1 MTSSP
6 TRNLNLPGKVMGYLR
21 GDARADAIAGLTVA
35 IMGVPQAMAYALI
48 AGLPPVYGLYTAI
61 VTCTVAAL
69 VGSSNHLVTG
79 PTNAL
84 CMVILSLTAP
94 LVENGNTNLSLI
106 EVVLLLTFM
115 TGVIQL
121 GFGLLRMGGIVRYV
135 SNSVVVGF
143 TAGAGILIAT
153 NQLKNIMGVSLEGVH
168 AERFHEV
175 LWATI
180 QRIPETN
187 LFALLLG
194 VLTAVMVVVLPKVH
208 KKIPGSL
215 VAVVLTALL
224 AYVFGWHDPSMGKNK
239 VEIVRDIEPISASL
253 DIFHLPQFFLEPDYN
268 VIRGLGSGALALAL
282 LGLIE
287 AASIARA
294 VAATSGQRLD
304 FTREFV
310 GQGASNIAGSFFSC
324 FAGSGSFTRTA
335 VCFKSGG
342 RTRMAAV
349 FSAIWTALTVLLL
362 AGLANYIPKAS
373 LAGILVVIAYSM
385 IDKHRLALA
394 WKTSKNS
401 RLILFGT
408 LAATLVLPLEFAIF
422 VGVGLSIVILLRVTG
437 KTDLTQLVPRHGGGF
452 DELPFQRAAPSPVV
466 TVNMEGALYF
476 AAVEDLDYEL
486 LGALTPETRV
496 VVLRMKRLRAV
507 GSTAM
512 AILGHFWKLL
522 RDRNIYLVV
531 CGIGRELSEAMTQ
544 SGLRERIGEQNIFW
558 ADNKLHQSTE
568 LALARAWNIVEKEK
582 KEARKAAKAKEAG
595 QTRELAST
603 KVDLAARDILN
614 RRAIRF
620 GNEHQLREAIWLMS
634 EMHMHTD
641 RATPQPLFLQDN
653 EAKMAGQLSPWRL
666 IREMTRDFDHQAL
679 ADADDKKTAEVL
691 RTHLTTR
698 INSICRTELPKLTVS
713 SGMGELLKAMVD
725 GEDQVLPVC
734 DDSGRIMGLVE
745 QYPLLR
751 ALAQRMNEK
760 DDDDSA

>member
-1 MTSSP
+1 MSSSP
-6 TRNLNLPGKVMGYLR
+6 LLDRIPVGKMTGYLR
-21 GDARADAIAGLTVA
+21 GDARADAVAGLTVA

-48 AGLPPVYGLYTAI
+48 AGLPPVYGLYTGI
-61 VTCTVAAL
+61 VTCIVAAL
-69 VGSSNHLVTG
+69 TGSSRHLVTG

-94 LVENGNTNLSLI
+94 LPDKYGLSLI
-106 EVVLLLTFM
+106 EIVLLLTFM
-115 TGVIQL
+115 TGLIQL
-121 GFGLLRMGGIVRYV
+121 GFGLLRLGGIVRYV
-135 SNSVVVGF
+135 SNAVVVGF
-143 TAGAGILIAT
+143 TAGAGVLIAT
-153 NQLKNIMGVSLEGVH
+153 NQLKNIMGVSLEGTH

-175 LWATI
+175 IWATI
-180 QRIPETN
+180 QRIPQTN
-187 LFALLLG
+187 LYALLLG
-194 VLTAVMVVVLPKVH
+194 VLTAVLVVMLPKLNRRL
-208 KKIPGSL
+208 PGSL
-215 VAVVLTALL
+215 LAVVVTAVL
-224 AYVFGWHDPSMGKNK
+224 AYVFGWHDPGMGAKK
-239 VEIVRDIEPISASL
+239 VEIVRDIQPISGSL
-253 DIFHLPQFFLEPDYN
+253 DIFHLPEFLTAPNYEL
-268 VIRGLGSGALALAL
+268 VRELGSGALALAL

-294 VAATSGQRLD
+294 VAASSGQRLD
-304 FTREFV
+304 FTREFM

-335 VCFKSGG
+335 VSYKSGA

-362 AGLANYIPKAS
+362 ADFANYIPKAS

-408 LAATLVLPLEFAIF
+408 LASTLVLPLEFAIF
-422 VGVGLSIVILLRVTG
+422 VGVLLSIVILLRVTG
-437 KTDLTQLVPRHGGGF
+437 RTDLTQLVPRHGGGF

-486 LGALTPETRV
+486 LGAITPETRV

-512 AILGHFWKLL
+512 AILGHFHKLL
-522 RDRNIYLVV
+522 RKRNIYLVV
-531 CGIGRELSEAMTQ
+531 CGIERELNDTMTQ
-544 SGLRERIGEQNIFW
+544 SGLRETIGEQNIFW
-558 ADNKLHQSTE
+558 ADHKLHQSTE
-568 LALARAWNIVEKEK
+568 LALARAWNIVDKER
-582 KEARKAAKAKEAG
+582 KEAERKAREEGGERPAAPAAG
-595 QTRELAST
+595 AAALT
-603 KVDLAARDILN
+603 ARDILN

-620 GNEHQLREAIWLMS
+620 GNQHQLREAIWLMS

-641 RATPQPLFLQDN
+641 PATPQPLFLQDT
-653 EAKMAGQLSPWRL
+653 EAKIAGQLSPWRL
-666 IREMTRDFDHQAL
+666 IGEMTRGLDFQAL
-679 ADADDKKTAEVL
+679 AKASDKEVAESL

-698 INSICRTELPKLTVS
+698 INTICRTDLPRLETEA
-713 SGMGELLKAMVD
+713 GLGELLTAMAAGD
-725 GEDQVLPVC
+725 DQVLPVC
-734 DDSGRIMGLVE
+734 DGEGRIMGLVE

-751 ALAQRMNEK
+751 AVAERIHKEDEQP
-760 DDDDSA
+760 

>member
-1 MTSSP
+1 MNLSKQL
-6 TRNLNLPGKVMGYLR
+6 RNLNPVGNAVRYMQ
-21 GDARADAIAGLTVA
+21 GDARADALAGLTVA

-61 VTCTVAAL
+61 VTCTVSAL

-84 CMVILSLTAP
+84 CMVLLSLTVP
-94 LVENGNTNLSLI
+94 LTAKYNVSLF
-106 EVVLLLTFM
+106 ELVLLLTFM
-115 TGVIQL
+115 TGLIQL
-121 GFGLLRMGGIVRYV
+121 GFGLLRLGGIVRYV
-135 SNSVVVGF
+135 SNAVVVGF

-153 NQLKNIMGVSLEGVH
+153 NQLKNIMGVSLEGAHV
-168 AERFHEV
+168 ERFHEV

-180 QRIPETN
+180 QRIPQTN
-187 LFALLLG
+187 LYALLLG
-194 VLTAVMVVVLPKVH
+194 VLTAVLVIGLPRLNRRL
-208 KKIPGSL
+208 PGSL
-215 VAVVLTALL
+215 IAVVVTSLIAF
-224 AYVFGWHDPSMGKNK
+224 VFGWHELSRGDAK

-253 DIFHLPQFFLEPDYN
+253 NLFHLPQFFTEPSYDLA
-268 VIRGLGSGALALAL
+268 RELGSGALALAL

-294 VAATSGQRLD
+294 MAATSGQRLN
-304 FTREFV
+304 FTREFI
-310 GQGASNIAGSFFSC
+310 GQGAGNIVGSFFSC

-349 FSAIWTALTVLLL
+349 FSAIWTTLTVLLL
-362 AGLANYIPKAS
+362 ADFANYIPKAS

-408 LAATLVLPLEFAIF
+408 LASTLVLPLEFAIF
-422 VGVGLSIVILLRVTG
+422 VGVALSIVILLRVTG

-486 LGALTPETRV
+486 LRAITPETRV
-496 VVLRMKRLRAV
+496 IVLRMKRLRAV

-512 AILGHFWKLL
+512 AILGHFHKLL
-522 RDRNIYLVV
+522 RKKNIYLVV
-531 CGIGRELSEAMTQ
+531 CGIEREMSDVMTQ
-544 SGLRERIGEQNIFW
+544 SGLRVTIGEQNIFW

-568 LALARAWNIVEKEK
+568 LALSRAWSIVEKEK
-582 KEARKAAKAKEAG
+582 KAEQKE
-595 QTRELAST
+595 ELDSSAPINKT
-603 KVDLAARDILN
+603 EFTARDVLN

-634 EMHMHTD
+634 EMHKHTD
-641 RATPQPLFLQDN
+641 PATPQPLFLQDN
-653 EAKMAGQLSPWRL
+653 EAMLAGHLSAWKL
-666 IREMTRDFDHQAL
+666 IQEMMGELDHGHL
-679 ADADDKKTAEVL
+679 VDASDEAVSDYL

-698 INSICRTELPKLTVS
+698 INTIARTDLPQLTADS
-713 SGMGELLKAMVD
+713 QLGDLLKAMVSD
-725 GEDQVLPVC
+725 DDLVLPIC

-751 ALAQRMNEK
+751 ALAKRLDREEPN
-760 DDDDSA
+760 A